1 MRKKNGWVGAWVCGL
16 ALVGVWVGCSPR
28 TDIGVGSDGGSG
40 GEGGSPDSGSS
51 GSAGSSTNG
60 GDPGGGNGGTTMSGG
75 ASAAS
80 GTGGGTGGSTVG
92 EAGMESGGTGG
103 TAPPRCGTDCEASG
117 WVCDVDTLECIC
129 PPEKPDQCSKDGM
142 RCTNVMG
149 DDDDHCGDC
158 ATACP
163 ATAVCNDGAC
173 SASPE
178 AIYWAKTGS
187 FITSNLVLS
196 GDTLYWGQLGQ
207 VLSMAVT
214 GGPVASV
221 VLAPPTTTGAQL
233 SAVLALQL
241 NGANLYAYDR
251 NTDFTPPS
259 LYRIPLSGE
268 APERIVREGGIAQ
281 SARAIYDFAVQDG
294 VVYYT
299 VGADVKSVPAD
310 ATEGTGT
317 VVASAASP
325 GNLYGV
331 AVDGSLLFWTG
342 PESKVEGD
350 LISGG
355 NRRTLGTSQAA
366 SLSLTTD
373 GAHVYWADGAT
384 LQRRVYD
391 ASTEPETIATA
402 QGDIKAFA
410 INATTAYLVSRDAS
424 GVAKPDRLEKA
435 TFGGKSR
442 AIARGK
448 FSSLVVGE
456 SGVYWATGY
465 NIMRADL

>member
-1 MRKKNGWVGAWVCGL
+1 MRKKNGLVGAWVCGL

-75 ASAAS
+75 ASGAS

-268 APERIVREGGIAQ
+268 APERIVHEGGIAQ

-310 ATEGTGT
+310 ATEGTGV
-317 VVASAASP
+317 VVASAAGSETM
-325 GNLYGV
+325 YGV
-331 AVDGSLLFWTG
+331 AVDGSLLFWTTTG
-342 PESKVEGD
+342 TESKVEGD
-350 LISGG
+350 LILGG
-355 NRRTLGTSQAA
+355 NRRTLGTHVSAA
-366 SLSLTTD
+366 RSLTTD
-373 GAHVYWADGAT
+373 GAHVYWASGAT

-391 ASTEPETIATA
+391 ASAPPETIASTDGLA
-402 QGDIKAFA
+402 ISAFA
-410 INATTAYLVSRDAS
+410 VNATTAYYVSIID
-424 GVAKPDRLEKA
+424 GRLYKA
-435 TFGGKSR
+435 TFGAKPR
-442 AIARGK
+442 AIARTGEI
-448 FSSLVVGE
+448 SSLVVGE
-456 SGVYWATGY
+456 RGVYWKTGY